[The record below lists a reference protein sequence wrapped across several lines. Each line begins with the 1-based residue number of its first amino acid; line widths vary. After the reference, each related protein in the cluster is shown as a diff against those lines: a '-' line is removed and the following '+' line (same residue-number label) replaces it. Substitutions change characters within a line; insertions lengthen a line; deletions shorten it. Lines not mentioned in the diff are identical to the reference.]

1 MSSCTGQGLGNVF
14 SIINTIALKAVWDA
28 WMITSVVGDE
38 KGRLH
43 CRNSLRGKRVLE
55 TFGKPEAENLFQN
68 LLAEIQILFF
78 VRYKL
83 YLKKQK

>member
-14 SIINTIALKAVWDA
+14 SITNTIALKAVWDS

-38 KGRLH
+38 KGG
-43 CRNSLRGKRVLE
+43 CTAETASGGKRDTLS
-55 TFGKPEAENLFQN
+55 KPEAENLQN

-78 VRYKL
+78 VRCKL
-83 YLKKQK
+83 Y